1 MMRRISGLPAARQ
14 MRSSSCLA
22 EPPRAAIAIASKTIL
37 LLVASATVRFVAVAI
52 LEVPIAA
59 EPRWFVLVCLL
70 ASDVRITKEGA
81 EIKSDFKGM
90 PALDAVLVAAAQVT
104 SRTKSTGPRHS
115 LA

>member
-1 MMRRISGLPAARQ
+1 MAPENMSRQSQEADGVTPAGFFSGTHKQCSTP
-14 MRSSSCLA
+14 
-22 EPPRAAIAIASKTIL
+22 
-37 LLVASATVRFVAVAI
+37 F
-52 LEVPIAA
+52 
-59 EPRWFVLVCLL
+59 LVCLL
-70 ASDVRITKEGA
+70 ASDVGITKEGT